1 MKKCVRHPQTK
12 KREKKKNFIDFCF
25 KHLTTMPKIRTTRTK
40 RAPEGF
46 DEIEPTLEEF
56 SKKMKEGIYSLDP

>member
-1 MKKCVRHPQTK
+1 
-12 KREKKKNFIDFCF
+12 
-25 KHLTTMPKIRTTRTK
+25 MPKIRTTRTK

-56 SKKMKEGIYSLDP
+56 AKKMKEGKRQNRKKTKQREGEKRESRYF

>member
-1 MKKCVRHPQTK
+1 M
-12 KREKKKNFIDFCF
+12 
-25 KHLTTMPKIRTTRTK
+25 K

-56 SKKMKEGIYSLDP
+56 AKKMKEGKIKRFDLEQLNNRDIIMDYSISF

>member
-1 MKKCVRHPQTK
+1 
-12 KREKKKNFIDFCF
+12 
-25 KHLTTMPKIRTTRTK
+25 MPKIRTTRTK

-56 SKKMKEGIYSLDP
+56 AKKMKEGNKVTAMNKNMGEFFFFFFLI

>member
-1 MKKCVRHPQTK
+1 
-12 KREKKKNFIDFCF
+12 
-25 KHLTTMPKIRTTRTK
+25 MPKIRTTRTK

-56 SKKMKEGIYSLDP
+56 AKKMKEGNLQLNFFFFLIYIKKNV

>member
-1 MKKCVRHPQTK
+1 
-12 KREKKKNFIDFCF
+12 
-25 KHLTTMPKIRTTRTK
+25 MPKIRTQRTK

-56 SKKMKEGIYSLDP
+56 ARKMKDGTERFFFNVRGSHPLNLSL

>member
-1 MKKCVRHPQTK
+1 
-12 KREKKKNFIDFCF
+12 
-25 KHLTTMPKIRTTRTK
+25 MPKIRTSRTK

-56 SKKMKEGIYSLDP
+56 ARKMKEGKLQRFDLDAINQETL